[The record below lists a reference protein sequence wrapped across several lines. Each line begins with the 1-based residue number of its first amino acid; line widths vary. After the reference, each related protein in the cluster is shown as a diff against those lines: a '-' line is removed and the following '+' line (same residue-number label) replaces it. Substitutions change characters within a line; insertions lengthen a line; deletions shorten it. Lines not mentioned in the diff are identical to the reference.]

1 MGRVSENII
10 TRSENKTR
18 NIDIDLLFMYT
29 STFDVNIGGDLLI
42 SSKEDIK
49 NKLKKECPILKRAKQ
64 VGEEYKK
71 QEEER
76 LRKIKQS
83 KSV

>member
-71 QEEER
+71 TGR
-76 LRKIKQS
+76 RKVKEDQT
-83 KSV
+83 K